1 MFSRLLGQPF
11 ADGWI
16 SLDGY
21 LASCRAPVFIWGHLY
36 SAAEKELRYGSL
48 RFFFREFH
56 RKAEK
61 LPIVQ
66 PRKTSLAAFETVK
79 NAGRGKSFP
88 QPAQPKEPSVPDGK
102 RKERAHFSCGST
114 A

>member
-1 MFSRLLGQPF
+1 MLPRLLGQPF

-21 LASCRAPVFIWGHLY
+21 LASCRAPVFIWRHLY
-36 SAAEKELRYGSL
+36 SAAEKELRYCSL
-48 RFFFREFH
+48 GFFFREFH

-66 PRKTSLAAFETVK
+66 PIVTFAAG
-79 NAGRGKSFP
+79 AGVC
-88 QPAQPKEPSVPDGK
+88 VPVPTEK
-102 RKERAHFSCGST
+102 VS
-114 A
+114 